1 MGFWEGF
8 QQGWGVGQEIL
19 DARDKKEIQDL
30 YKSGR
35 ASAEAEA
42 AQSGKTIDVLP
53 ESQIGRGYGVDTTD
67 NSYTMRD
74 KGTADMVANQER
86 DYAGLQQGIANEQD
100 ILRNGIDQG
109 NGVRTYPLRDIK
121 DGVDTNRMQAPAQQV
136 NAAPVESQRGYTGPG
151 GAFEMQKE
159 QLPGYGMKTQLPT
172 QSASEIF
179 NQKYAPKVIDKLEA
193 QGRLKEAQTMR
204 GWLRDEKNQRYGEE
218 WTVAYQS
225 FLMGDVN
232 GAIQKIQDLYNL
244 RVPDGRHV
252 VLVPGK
258 DGNYTG
264 QIRDTESGR
273 VIREFTGSAKDIAM
287 MGLGVL
293 SPEQQVT
300 ALAKAQEKED
310 KTVVVPAG
318 GAALKGGQV
327 IHQQPLKGS
336 RTGGGTVKWEKAKD
350 EKGKMRYWRQDPETG
365 EDVWGAEVADKTMTK
380 TSRSGA
386 GGKGKGKGALTVP
399 QQRENASI
407 LAARQRVA
415 DVMRRGGN
423 VREIALEDKGL
434 AADMVTAR
442 QRLYGDDPEADKWTG
457 GKTRDVSGLAR
468 WAQTVKDPATAR
480 SMALKQGWTEEEINQ
495 ALAGAK

>member
-8 QQGWGVGQEIL
+8 NQGWGVGQEIL

-42 AQSGKTIDVLP
+42 AQSGKTVDVLP

-67 NSYTMRD
+67 NSYTARD
-74 KGTADMVANQER
+74 KDTADMVVRQER
-86 DYAGLQQGIANEQD
+86 DYRSLQEDARGGFMADRELLDSAGRD
-100 ILRNGIDQG
+100 K
-109 NGVRTYPLRDIK
+109 GVRTA
-121 DGVDTNRMQAPAQQV
+121 GVNDSTAMLQPPVV
-136 NAAPVESQRGYTGPG
+136 NADPVVSQRGYTGPG

-179 NQKYAPKVIDKLEA
+179 NQKYAPKVINKLEA
-193 QGRLKEAQTMR
+193 QGRLKEAQAMR

-232 GAIQKIQDLYNL
+232 GSIQKIQDLYNL

-293 SPEQQVT
+293 SPEQQVV
-300 ALAKAQEKED
+300 ALVKAQEKED

-327 IHQQPLKGS
+327 IHQQPLKGP
-336 RTGGGTVKWEKAKD
+336 RTGGGGTVKWEKAKD

-365 EDVWGAEVADKTMTK
+365 EDVWGAEVADKTTTK
-380 TSRSGA
+380 TSRSG
-386 GGKGKGKGALTVP
+386 GKGKGGNLTIP
-399 QQRENASI
+399 QRRTNESI

-415 DVMRRGGN
+415 DVMRKGGN
-423 VREIALEDKGL
+423 VKELARDDKTL
-434 AADMVTAR
+434 AADLSLAR
-442 QRLYGDDPEADKWTG
+442 QRMYGDDPEAAKWSGSSAKG
-457 GKTRDVSGLAR
+457 GTRDISALAR
-468 WAQTVKDPATAR
+468 WVQTVKDPAVAR
-480 SMALKQGWTEEEINQ
+480 SMALKQGWNEEEIKQ
-495 ALAGAK
+495 ALAGAE

>member
-42 AQSGKTIDVLP
+42 IQSGKTVDVLP
-53 ESQIGRGYGVDTTD
+53 ESQIGRGYGVDTAD

-74 KGTADMVANQER
+74 KDTADMVAGQER
-86 DYAGLQQGIANEQD
+86 DYRDLQRDIRGEFMVDRELLDSAGRD
-100 ILRNGIDQG
+100 K
-109 NGVRTYPLRDIK
+109 GVRTA
-121 DGVDTNRMQAPAQQV
+121 GVNDSAAMLQPPAV
-136 NAAPVESQRGYTGPG
+136 NTDPVVSQRGYTGPG

-159 QLPGYGMKTQLPT
+159 QLPGYGMRTQLPT

-179 NQKYAPKVIDKLEA
+179 NQKYAPKVINKLEA
-193 QGRLKEAQTMR
+193 QGRLKEAQAMR

-218 WTVAYQS
+218 WTIAYQS

-252 VLVPGK
+252 VLAPGK
-258 DGNYTG
+258 DGSYTG

-273 VIREFTGSAKDIAM
+273 VIREFTGSAKDIAV

-293 SPEQQVT
+293 SPEQQVA
-300 ALAKAQEKED
+300 ALVKAQEKEG
-310 KTVVVPAG
+310 KTHVVPPHGTVYAG
-318 GAALKGGQV
+318 GREVYRNDMPPKGG
-327 IHQQPLKGS
+327 

-365 EDVWGAEVADKTMTK
+365 EDVWGAEVADKTTTK
-380 TSRSGA
+380 TSRSG
-386 GGKGKGKGALTVP
+386 GKGKGGNLTIP
-399 QQRENASI
+399 QRRTNESI

-415 DVMRRGGN
+415 DVMRKGGN
-423 VREIALEDKGL
+423 VKELARDDKTL
-434 AADMVTAR
+434 AADLSLAR
-442 QRLYGDDPEADKWTG
+442 QRMYGDDPEAAKWSGSSAKG
-457 GKTRDVSGLAR
+457 GTRDISALVR
-468 WAQTVKDPATAR
+468 WVQTVKDPAVAR
-480 SMALKQGWTEEEINQ
+480 SMALKQGWNEEEIKQ
-495 ALAGAK
+495 ALAGAE